1 MRRYNLKKGSTSFSL
16 FENRL
21 KALHISEDLLNNR
34 NADYSKD
41 ELEKAVVQITSIKN
55 KSITGLKNAKEGTST
70 YTRFF
75 RRINAMD
82 IILLYLHQA
91 IEKICT
97 KTY

>member
-1 MRRYNLKKGSTSFSL
+1 MY
-16 FENRL
+16 
-21 KALHISEDLLNNR
+21 ISEDLLNNR

-75 RRINAMD
+75 RLINAMD

-97 KTY
+97 KI